1 MCLNLKKR
9 RNLVQ
14 ENNISI
20 NYSELN
26 KVTKRYKKIKKY
38 MKSPIY
44 ELLKMSGKEKIVK
57 NLLTDDPSGEN

>member
-1 MCLNLKKR
+1 
-9 RNLVQ
+9 VQ

-26 KVTKRYKKIKKY
+26 KVTKKYKKIKKY
-38 MKSPIY
+38 MKSSIY

>member
-1 MCLNLKKR
+1 
-9 RNLVQ
+9 VQ